1 MEWSERNSA
10 CRNSNLETIHRMDIQ
25 ASYFWYLD
33 YCSTHFSSLTLPKL
47 QSGRDFDAVRL
58 KWVTIA
64 AHGLRIPTKGTEITS
79 AYRFRDATRL
89 DELPVKERP
98 RAFNQIP
105 RENVSKA
112 QHTAQEAELAIN
124 KYATDSFLQSTH
136 VFI

>member
-1 MEWSERNSA
+1 M
-10 CRNSNLETIHRMDIQ
+10 
-25 ASYFWYLD
+25 
-33 YCSTHFSSLTLPKL
+33 
-47 QSGRDFDAVRL
+47 RL

-64 AHGLRIPTKGTEITS
+64 AQGLKIPTKGTDITS

-89 DELPVKERP
+89 DELPAKERP

-124 KYATDSFLQSTH
+124 RYKSDSSFSCR
-136 VFI
+136 